1 MIAEGLI
8 SMKITLFNSDGLQ
21 TISPPD
27 LKAFLT
33 TQQEVVWIDIADPTP
48 PTMALL
54 GDIYHFHPLA
64 LEDTC
69 NQQQRPKV
77 EEYADHLFII
87 INALTEHDKTIH
99 FHEIDIFLG
108 KNYIVTAHTESDN
121 IIEDVRR
128 RIEREGNFKYR
139 SADYLLYM
147 VIDTVVDAYFPLLDQ
162 IEDEINQIN
171 EQLFLNPNQKT
182 LPRLFQLRRSLSETA
197 RIASQQRDMFIIL
210 TRHEQDLINH
220 SVLEYYFRDVYDHL
234 LRIGDVTNSLRDNL
248 TNTVDL
254 YLSSSANRLNIVVNR
269 LAVITIVTGA
279 LSVIVGFYGMNFLK
293 TWPPF
298 EVEWG
303 VPFALGLM
311 AIITITVLVV
321 FKRWKWY

>member
-1 MIAEGLI
+1 
-8 SMKITLFNSDGLQ
+8 MKITLFNNDGLQ
-21 TISPPD
+21 AISPPD

-33 TQQEVVWIDIADPTP
+33 THQEVVWIDIADPTP
-48 PTMALL
+48 PTMTLI

-64 LEDTC
+64 IEDTC

-87 INALTEHDKTIH
+87 VNSLVQHGQTIH

-108 KNYIVTAHTESDN
+108 KNYIVTAHEDSDN
-121 IIEDVRR
+121 VVETVRH

-147 VIDTVVDAYFPLLDQ
+147 VIDTVVDAYFPLLDT

-171 EQLFLNPNQKT
+171 EQVFHNPNQKI
-182 LPRLFQLRRSLSETA
+182 LPRLFQLRRSLSEIA

-234 LRIGDVTNSLRDNL
+234 LRIGDITNSLRDNL

-254 YLSSSANRLNIVVNR
+254 YLSSSANRLNVVVNR

-298 EVEWG
+298 EAEWG
-303 VPFALGLM
+303 VPFTLM
-311 AIITITVLVV
+311 LMGGVIFSVLFL